1 LRDAW
6 MVSHG
11 FTSRRA
17 LPTGGPHRAT
27 NTRPHN
33 PSDSDDEEGDHLEQ
47 PALLVGHRMGQVEE
61 L

>member
-1 LRDAW
+1 